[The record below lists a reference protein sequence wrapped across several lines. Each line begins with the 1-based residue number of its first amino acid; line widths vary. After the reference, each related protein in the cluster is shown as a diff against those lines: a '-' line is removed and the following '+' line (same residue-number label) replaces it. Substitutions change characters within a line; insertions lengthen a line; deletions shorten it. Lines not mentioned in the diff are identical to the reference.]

1 MTLIER
7 LRARL
12 TYLRN
17 EADAAYFRDAAD
29 ALDAAQAMAE
39 ALEQIIE
46 MGTTQLSVRIG
57 DMYDLQTGYQDFA
70 EVSEEAVL
78 AQTVLTR
85 FKETMK

>member
-29 ALDAAQAMAE
+29 ALEAAQAMAE
-39 ALEQIIE
+39 SLD
-46 MGTTQLSVRIG
+46 
-57 DMYDLQTGYQDFA
+57 DMA
-70 EVSEEAVL
+70 EKGELFPHERE
-78 AQTVLTR
+78 TLTR
-85 FKETMK
+85 FKDAIQ

>member
-29 ALDAAQAMAE
+29 ALEAAQAIAE
-39 ALEQIIE
+39 ALDDMAEN
-46 MGTTQLSVRIG
+46 G
-57 DMYDLQTGYQDFA
+57 DILPHEY
-70 EVSEEAVL
+70 EA
-78 AQTVLTR
+78 LTR
-85 FKETMK
+85 FKDAMK